1 MGEKFGVGIVG
12 PGWVAGEHSDAYR
25 MHPLTRVV
33 AVSGRDESE
42 AQKLIDAKGIVGAQ
56 AYGDY
61 EKMLAHPEVDIVS
74 ICTPNYRHAEEGVLA
89 AQAGKHM
96 LLEKPAAITLESLH
110 ALNDAVEKA
119 GVTVQV
125 GFELHWYPIGKLLK
139 SLMKSKSIGN
149 LFYTEIDYRSGMLAG
164 WYPGFEW
171 SAKVSEGGSSFLVA
185 GCHAIDLMVNLVGS
199 KASEVTAYSG
209 GWDKRY
215 EYDATIVAIIKFEN
229 GVVGKSLSSIELNM
243 PYGFNVEL
251 YGDQGTILNN
261 DIYSLALM
269 DGQEDFATIP
279 TTRPGTSDV
288 AEHPFLDEIEH
299 LVDSIVNHKD
309 PLGNMRDSVHVHE
322 ICLAADISAAENRPV
337 TLPLI

>member
-1 MGEKFGVGIVG
+1 
-12 PGWVAGEHSDAYR
+12 
-25 MHPLTRVV
+25 LTRVV
-33 AVSGRDESE
+33 AVSGRDEAH
-42 AQKLIDAKGIVGAQ
+42 AQKLVDAKRLTDCQ
-56 AYGDY
+56 AFGDY
-61 EKMLAHPEVDIVS
+61 EKMLAHPDVDIVS
-74 ICTPNYRHAEEGVLA
+74 ICTPNYRHAQEGILA

-96 LLEKPAAITLESLH
+96 LIEKPAAITLESLH

-125 GFELHWYPIGKLLK
+125 GFEIHWYPIGKLLK

-149 LFYTEIDYRSGMLAG
+149 LFYTEIDYRSGMLKG
-164 WYPGFEW
+164 YYPGFEW

-199 KASEVTAYSG
+199 KAVEVTAYSG
-209 GWDKRY
+209 GWDDNY

-251 YGDQGTILNN
+251 YGDQGTIINN
-261 DIYSLALM
+261 DIYSLAVM
-269 DGQEDFATIP
+269 EGQEDFATIP

-288 AEHPFLDEIEH
+288 SEHPFLDEVSH
-299 LVDSIVNHKD
+299 LMDCILSGEP
-309 PLGNMRDSVHVHE
+309 PLGNMHDSVHVHE

-337 TLPLI
+337 TLPLK

>member
-12 PGWVAGEHSDAYR
+12 PGWVAGEHADAYE
-25 MHPLTRVV
+25 MHPKTRMV
-33 AVSGRDESE
+33 AVSGRDEAH
-42 AQKLIDAKGIVGAQ
+42 AQKFIDAKGLNSVQ
-56 AYGDY
+56 AFGDY

-74 ICTPNYRHAEEGVLA
+74 ICTPNYRHAEEGILA

-96 LLEKPAAITLESLH
+96 LLEKPAAITLDSLH
-110 ALNDAVEKA
+110 ALNEAVEKA

-125 GFELHWYPIGKLLK
+125 GFEIHWYPIGKLLK

-149 LFYTEIDYRSGMLAG
+149 LFYTEIDYRSGMLKSF
-164 WYPGFEW
+164 YPGFDW
-171 SAKVSEGGSSFLVA
+171 STKVSEGGSSFLVA

-199 KASEVTAYSG
+199 KAVEVTAYSG
-209 GWDKRY
+209 GWDDDY

-251 YGDQGTILNN
+251 YGDQGTIINN
-261 DIYSLALM
+261 EIYSLSM
-269 DGQEDFATIP
+269 MGGQEDFATIP

-288 AEHPFLDEIEH
+288 SEHPFLDEVAH
-299 LVDSIVNHKD
+299 LVECIENKTP

-322 ICLAADISAAENRPV
+322 ICIAADTSAAENRPV
-337 TLPLI
+337 SLPLR

>member
-1 MGEKFGVGIVG
+1 MGEKYGVGIVG
-12 PGWVAGEHSDAYR
+12 PGWVAGEHADAYE
-25 MHPLTRVV
+25 MHPMTRLV
-33 AVSGRDESE
+33 AVSGRDEAH
-42 AQKLIDAKGIVGAQ
+42 AQKFIDAKGLNGVQ
-56 AYGDY
+56 AFGEY

-74 ICTPNYRHAEEGVLA
+74 ICTPNYRHAQEGILA

-96 LLEKPAAITLESLH
+96 LIEKPAAITLESLH
-110 ALNDAVEKA
+110 ALNDAIEQA

-125 GFELHWYPIGKLLK
+125 GFEIHWYPIGRLLK

-149 LFYTEIDYRSGMLAG
+149 LFYTEIDYRSGMLKG
-164 WYPGFEW
+164 YYPGFDW
-171 SAKVSEGGSSFLVA
+171 STKVSEGGSSFLVA

-199 KASEVTAYSG
+199 KATEVTAYSG
-209 GWDKRY
+209 GWDDDY

-251 YGDQGTILNN
+251 YGDQGTIINN

-269 DGQEDFATIP
+269 EGQEDFATIP

-288 AEHPFLDEIEH
+288 SEHPFLDEVSH
-299 LVDSIVNHKD
+299 LVDCIESGVP

-337 TLPLI
+337 RLPLK